1 MRIRGEQMYLFSGEL
16 GAELRPIALSTDCA
30 LTLES
35 EAVEVARTSPSVR
48 KFRKGLLSW
57 SIDCAN
63 LASLAGFDG
72 LAVAVGQPITVA
84 ITILQKEAVAAGVN
98 LAGIKPDKTVT
109 LVGQSIITSASITG
123 AKAQISAYRI
133 SFVGNG
139 QIGALVEQNGFPYV
153 LPIIF

>member
-30 LTLES
+30 LTLNA
-35 EAVEVARTSPSVR
+35 EAVEVARTSPAVR

-57 SIDCAN
+57 SIDCSN
-63 LASLAGFDG
+63 LTSLVGFDK
-72 LAVAVGQPITVA
+72 LAVEVGQPITVA
-84 ITILQKEAVAAGVN
+84 ITPLQKEVVDAGVK
-98 LAGIKPDKTVT
+98 LDGVKPDKTVT
-109 LVGQSIITSASITG
+109 LVGQSIITSASIAG
-123 AKAQISAYRI
+123 AKAQISACRI

>member
-1 MRIRGEQMYLFSGEL
+1 
-16 GAELRPIALSTDCA
+16 
-30 LTLES
+30 
-35 EAVEVARTSPSVR
+35 VR

-98 LAGIKPDKTVT
+98 LTGIKPDKIVT

-123 AKAQISAYRI
+123 AKAQISAYRT

-139 QIGALVEQNGFPYV
+139 LIGALVEQNGVPYV
-153 LPIIF
+153 LPIIFE